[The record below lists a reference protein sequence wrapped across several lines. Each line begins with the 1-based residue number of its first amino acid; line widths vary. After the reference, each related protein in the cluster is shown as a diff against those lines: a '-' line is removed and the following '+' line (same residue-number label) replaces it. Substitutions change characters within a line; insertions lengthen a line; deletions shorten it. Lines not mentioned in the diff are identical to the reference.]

1 MAPLRPNW
9 QPSYASGNTQVDNEH
24 QGLFEVLHSVADAI
38 EEGKSAPTIYVLLN
52 YLVRE
57 CVAHFANEEALM
69 RASGYPEADRHAEI
83 HRRIAGRITQL
94 LAENA
99 GRGVDELEVVATLF
113 YDAVVLH
120 MLEEDR
126 RFFPYVRP
134 PERCAA

>member
-57 CVAHFANEEALM
+57 CIAHFSNEEALI
-69 RASGYPEADRHAEI
+69 RASGYPDADRHAEI
-83 HRRIAGRITQL
+83 HARLAARMTQL

-99 GRGVDELEVVATLF
+99 GKGVDEMEVVATLL

-134 PERCAA
+134 PERRAA

>member
-9 QPSYASGNTQVDNEH
+9 QSSYASGHAQIDNEH

-38 EEGKSAPTIYVLLN
+38 EEGKSAPTLFAQLN
-52 YLVRE
+52 YLVHE
-57 CVAHFANEEALM
+57 CVAHFANEEALI
-69 RASGYPEADRHAEI
+69 RANGYPETDRHAGI
-83 HRRIAGRITQL
+83 HERLATKMTRL

-99 GRGVDELEVVATLF
+99 GKGVDEMEVVATLL

-126 RFFPYVRP
+126 RFFPYLRA
-134 PERCAA
+134 PERRAA